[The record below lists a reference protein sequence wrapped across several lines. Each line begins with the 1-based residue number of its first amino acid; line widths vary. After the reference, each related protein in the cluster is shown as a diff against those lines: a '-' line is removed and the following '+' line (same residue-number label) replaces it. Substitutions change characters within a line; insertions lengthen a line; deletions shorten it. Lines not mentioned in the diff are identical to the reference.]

1 MKRLFF
7 IALLLIAVGMPA
19 LAFDPTPARGNR
31 IGILNT
37 ATEHD
42 VVTLRVAALMRGYL
56 SRELEKQG
64 FDVFDTRNTIDD
76 LLRGADPGADF
87 YVEFVRGDGDDRG
100 YGGVGIGGRHGGV
113 GMEVVASSMGAALRI
128 YDGETLDIIDE
139 FDAYARDTALL
150 PTSVG
155 IGGRHA
161 GIWLGLPLQI
171 LRHRAVA
178 KAAARDAAA
187 SIVAAIDPEAD
198 RD

>member
-1 MKRLFF
+1 MKRHLF
-7 IALLLIAVGMPA
+7 IALLLMVVGTPA

-37 ATEHD
+37 ATEND
-42 VVTLRVAALMRGYL
+42 VVTLRVATLMRGYL
-56 SRELEKQG
+56 ARELRKQG
-64 FDVFDTRNTIDD
+64 FDVFDTKSTIDD
-76 LLRGADPGADF
+76 LLRGDDPGADY
-87 YVEFVRGDGDDRG
+87 YVEFVHGDGDDRG

-113 GMEVVASSMGAALRI
+113 QMEVVASAIGAALRI
-128 YDGETLDIIDE
+128 YDGQTLDIIDE
-139 FDAYARDTALL
+139 FDAYARDTAFL
-150 PTSVG
+150 PTSIG

-171 LRHRAVA
+171 LRHRSVA

-187 SIVAAIDPEAD
+187 SIVAAIDPEAA